1 MSYETL
7 IVEREGGIAR
17 VVLNRPKVLNA
28 LNRQLIGELA
38 QVLDALRG
46 DANVR
51 VVILTGAGEKAFAA
65 GADINELAALSPVE
79 AVDYARRGQ
88 RVFRDL
94 ETLGKPVIAAVNG
107 FALGGGCELAMSCT
121 LRIAAESARF
131 GQPEVN
137 LGIIPGYGGTQ
148 RLTRLVGKGRAL
160 DLVLTGRMVGAAE
173 ALTLGLVN
181 QVVPD
186 QGLSEAVAR
195 LAGTLMEKGPLAL
208 RFAMQAVHAGL
219 EMGLDDALETEA
231 HLFGLTVVTEDMKEG
246 TAAFLEKRKPAFRGK

>member
-1 MSYETL
+1 MAYETL
-7 IVEREGGIAR
+7 IVEQEGAVAR

-28 LNRQLIGELA
+28 LNRRLIAELA
-38 QVLDALRG
+38 QVIDALRN
-46 DANVR
+46 DKAVR

-65 GADINELAALSPVE
+65 GADINELAALTPVE

-94 ETLGKPVIAAVNG
+94 EQLGKPVIAAVNG
-107 FALGGGCELAMSCT
+107 FALGGGCELAMACT
-121 LRIAAESARF
+121 LRLAAESARF

-173 ALTLGLVN
+173 ALSLGLVN

-186 QGLSEAVAR
+186 AALAEATGK

-219 EMGLDDALETEA
+219 EMALDDALDQEA
-231 HLFGLTVVTEDMKEG
+231 HLFGLTVVTDDMKEG
-246 TAAFLEKRKPAFRGK
+246 TAAFLAKRKPDFRGK